1 MSGTEL
7 QSSRLNSTHG
17 FIVSHS
23 NFNFGQDT
31 IGYNTASNNTIS
43 KSLIVKPSS
52 RVEIRIHYFDV
63 GPGDYLNLTF
73 ISDNQTTQSVYI
85 CGGYNSALPNTVSF
99 YSRGSHAEG
108 LLIFNPHLTSRSN
121 NSTGY
126 LLEYKGRFRFNNT
139 TCKLHISMD
148 TLLLG
153 IWYGSL
159 ELYPLIDCEDN

>member
-1 MSGTEL
+1 MLGTEL
-7 QSSRLNSTHG
+7 QSSCLNSTHG

-31 IGYNTASNNTIS
+31 IGYNTASNNTLF
-43 KSLIVKPSS
+43 KVPIVKPNS
-52 RVEIRIHYFDV
+52 RVEVRIHYFDI
-63 GPGDYLNLTF
+63 GSGDYLNLTF

-85 CGGYNSALPNTVSF
+85 CGGYISALPYTVNF
-99 YSRGSHAEG
+99 YSGGSREG
-108 LLIFNPHLTSRSN
+108 LLVSSTNLTSRSN

-148 TLLLG
+148 TAVRNLIWKFG
-153 IWYGSL
+153 IIPSY
-159 ELYPLIDCEDN
+159 